1 LKDPEFK
8 GHIHDVGGPTANFRH
23 PACKKQLKHG
33 TCSDRACLTP
43 TPCPSL
49 RANHSDYLSLLRKL
63 RNLKG
68 VKKVFIRSGI
78 RYDYLLSDQDQTF
91 FHELVKHHVS
101 GQLKVAPEHVSSQV
115 LRLMGKPDFSV
126 YREFTERYS
135 SLNRQY
141 GKKQYLIPYF
151 IASHPGATLAEAIKV
166 AEYLQE
172 IRFLPEQVQDFYP
185 TPGTLSTC
193 MYFTEIEPWSGK
205 KVHVAK
211 SRKERA
217 MQRALLQFNRPE
229 NKALVQEALI
239 KAGRKDLIG
248 HEPKCLIRPS
258 QKKSAPFRQC
268 I

>member
-1 LKDPEFK
+1 
-8 GHIHDVGGPTANFRH
+8 
-23 PACKKQLKHG
+23 
-33 TCSDRACLTP
+33 
-43 TPCPSL
+43 
-49 RANHSDYLSLLRKL
+49 
-63 RNLKG
+63 
-68 VKKVFIRSGI
+68 
-78 RYDYLLSDQDQTF
+78 LSDQDQTF
-91 FHELVKHHVS
+91 FHELVKHHIS

-193 MYFTEIEPWSGK
+193 MYFTEVEPWSGK